1 MEDTMEHTKPAHQLD
16 DILSAL
22 NAHQQRATY
31 SAVAALVGDTPRLLM
46 RGKPR
51 AQECSWIVS
60 KSTGRPTGYAETDV
74 HPRLTEN
81 EKVLATR
88 EELSDWLSSR

>member
-1 MEDTMEHTKPAHQLD
+1 MEDTMPTHQLD

-22 NAHQQRATY
+22 NSHQQRATY
-31 SAVAALVGDTPRLLM
+31 SAVAALVGETPRRLM

-51 AQECSWIVS
+51 APDHSWIVS
-60 KSTGRPTGYAETDV
+60 KATGRPTGYAETDV
-74 HPRLTEN
+74 HPGLTAN